1 MSNDNGWRLN
11 KPFVGIPTF
20 LRAPYVDKVVDLDAD
35 IAVFGVPF
43 DEGSPYLAGSRM
55 GPRAI
60 REHSLRFAGGDNLG
74 IYDPGTD
81 PATVRLDVAKAEEWI
96 GKGAQVSPTVKRL
109 LVRAKSAA
117 AAGATA

>member
-1 MSNDNGWRLN
+1 MLKIRL
-11 KPFVGIPTF
+11 
-20 LRAPYVDKVVDLDAD
+20 R
-35 IAVFGVPF
+35 
-43 DEGSPYLAGSRM
+43 RM
-55 GPRAI
+55 GAKHNAFYRVVVSDSRKRPTG
-60 REHSLRFAGGDNLG
+60 RFVETLG

-117 AAGATA
+117 TA